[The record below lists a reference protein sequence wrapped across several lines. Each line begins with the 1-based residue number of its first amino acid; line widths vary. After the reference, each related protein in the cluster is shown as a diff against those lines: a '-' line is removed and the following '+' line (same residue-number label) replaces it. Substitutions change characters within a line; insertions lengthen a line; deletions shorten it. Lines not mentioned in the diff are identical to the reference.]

1 MRRAPVAVALALAV
15 PALTGATSAS
25 GAAWSPP
32 GWSRLQGGTRGGAL
46 YASARRGGPALYL
59 PPHAAAG
66 GRYRAVVV
74 LVPRTSDPVALARDL
89 RLAAAGDQ
97 LIWDGTTAPFAALVA
112 SARQL
117 RPGLEQ
123 AFSSR
128 GLPVAQA
135 RPVVAGVGDGAA
147 AALRLALRARGRVA
161 EVAALDLPG
170 SPPSGLVG
178 GSVRGVYIASPAGDA
193 SARRRA
199 LGLAAQLSSL
209 SLPHRVAFV
218 AGSSTT
224 AREHG
229 ELLRALPYLL
239 QPRRVRRAA
248 GVAGAVAPPG
258 WRQIVA
264 GPAGGTV
271 WQGSIPD
278 TVLAGD
284 TRSSLVY
291 LPPSVRGAAHYPL
304 VVLLHGLRGSP
315 YSFVGGLRL
324 AAVADSLIAAHRVP
338 PFVAVMPPAG
348 LTPSYDGEWTGPWER
363 YVLRDVLPWARAH
376 LPLSSSSRT
385 RSIAGFSAGGYGAV
399 DIALRHPGLFRT
411 AESWSGYFTAPRD
424 GALAGASASVRRA
437 NDPTLLLAAEAARLR
452 ALGTRFYLSAGL
464 RDRGSLVPTR
474 RFAGAL
480 ARLRLPHSLVLA
492 PGGHRGGFWR
502 TTLESALIYALR
514 GG

>member
-1 MRRAPVAVALALAV
+1 MRRAPVAVALAVSALA
-15 PALTGATSAS
+15 GATSAS

-32 GWSRLQGGTRGGAL
+32 GWSRVQGGSRGGAL
-46 YASARRGGPALYL
+46 YASSRVGGPALYL

-66 GRYRAVVV
+66 GRYRAVVL
-74 LVPRTSDPVALARDL
+74 LVPPASDPVALARDL
-89 RLAAAGDQ
+89 GLAAAGDQ
-97 LIWDGTTAPFAALVA
+97 LIWNGTTAPFAVLVGPV
-112 SARQL
+112 RTL
-117 RPGLEQ
+117 RSGLA

-128 GLPVAQA
+128 GLPVRHAL
-135 RPVVAGVGDGAA
+135 PVVAGIGDGAA
-147 AALRLALRARGRVA
+147 AALRLALRASGRVA

-178 GSVRGVYIASPAGDA
+178 GRVRGVYIASPAGDA
-193 SARRRA
+193 SARTHA

-218 AGSSTT
+218 TGGSATS
-224 AREHG
+224 REHG

-248 GVAGAVAPPG
+248 GAAGAVAPAG

-271 WQGSIPD
+271 WQGTIPD
-278 TVLAGD
+278 TALAGD

-291 LPPSVRGAAHYPL
+291 LPPSVRGGARYPL

-363 YVLRDVLPWARAH
+363 YVVHDVLPWARAH
-376 LPLSSSSRT
+376 LPLAASPRAH
-385 RSIAGFSAGGYGAV
+385 SIAGFSAGGYGAV
-399 DIALRHPGLFRT
+399 DIALRHPGLFGT
-411 AESWSGYFTAPRD
+411 AESWSGYFTAPHD
-424 GALAGASASVRRA
+424 GSLAGASAAVRRA
-437 NDPTLLLAAEAARLR
+437 NDPSLLLAAEAARLR

-464 RDRGSLVPTR
+464 RDRGTLVPTR
-474 RFAGAL
+474 RFAGEL
-480 ARLRLPHSLVLA
+480 ARLRLPRSLVVA